1 MSIHTVLTHCKTTA
15 TASPLTDHIPSFSAC
30 VCVCVCVCVDKSTV
44 SSSTINTNKVWRSQP
59 RNPSGKQASLFE

>member
-30 VCVCVCVCVDKSTV
+30 VCVCVCVCGQKHSIVVYHQHQQGMEEPAKKSV
-44 SSSTINTNKVWRSQP
+44 R
-59 RNPSGKQASLFE
+59 QASISV